1 MFLSTSK
8 YLIIDGEARRTKR
21 PLLVAKHI
29 HPELSSLPRGALGRG
44 YERIKAKATIVF

>member
-8 YLIIDGEARRTKR
+8 YLIIDGEARRTKS
-21 PLLVAKHI
+21 PHHDAKHG

-44 YERIKAKATIVF
+44 YERIKAAATIVF